1 MRRSIRGLAGLA
13 GFLLLWELAS
23 LTGFFD
29 PRYVPSPVTVA
40 TRLAGLF
47 GHADFVTDLI
57 ATVLAW
63 LIAILTA
70 TAIAVPLGLLLG
82 GFRVLREATG
92 AVVEFLRPVPSV
104 ALIPAV
110 MAAFGDGAQTKIIA
124 AIFAS
129 VWPILFNVIYGLRDV
144 DPQFIDTARVFRT
157 GWWRTA
163 TRVRLPAVL
172 PFALTGVRLSAAISL
187 VVIVSTEFLSGSGIG
202 IGSYFYLA
210 GQASGDIPLVVVGVV
225 LAGLLGLLVNY
236 VLLRVNRRFMSWS
249 GESAG

>member
-1 MRRSIRGLAGLA
+1 MRRSIRGLIGLA
-13 GFLLLWELAS
+13 GFLLLWELAG
-23 LTGFFD
+23 LAGVLDT
-29 PRYVPSPVTVA
+29 RYVPSPITVVT
-40 TRLAGLF
+40 RMAGLF
-47 GHADFVTDLI
+47 TKPDFLTDLV

-63 LIAILTA
+63 LIAILAA

-82 GFRVLREATG
+82 GVRVLREATS

-144 DPQFIDTARVFRT
+144 DPQFIDTAKVFRS

-172 PFALTGVRLSAAISL
+172 PFALTGVRLSAAIAL

-210 GQASGDIPLVVVGVV
+210 GQQSGDFQLVITGVV
-225 LAGLLGLLVNY
+225 LAGLLGYLVNFAL
-236 VLLRVNRRFMSWS
+236 VKVGNRYLGWA
-249 GESAG
+249 GESAA